1 MTEKGAEGNHRR
13 GQGRVGAEKVG
24 EEGLVGDGEVE
35 ERVEGGNYLGSNRAE
50 PIEVGRGVR
59 GARAETTAF
68 VRAVRSGVGE
78 DHVVGEGEE
87 VEGGVRG
94 YPGEEKGK
102 VMDKVVSLDGSKVGS
117 SAAFVDVGIVFSVEL
132 GGRGRG
138 TRREVEGKVMVSD
151 LESHNAVGGDAHG
164 PRAVVALS
172 RTGAS

>member
-1 MTEKGAEGNHRR
+1 MTKEGAKGNHRR

-24 EEGLVGDGEVE
+24 EEGLVGEGEVE

-102 VMDKVVSLDGSKVGS
+102 VMDKVVSLGGSKVGS
-117 SAAFVDVGIVFSVEL
+117 SAAFVDVGSVFSVEVGRVEYAGV

-138 TRREVEGKVMVSD
+138 SRRGKAGR
-151 LESHNAVGGDAHG
+151 LW
-164 PRAVVALS
+164 R
-172 RTGAS
+172 GAAAG